1 MSLKRRVVLVT
12 GSSSGMGRA
21 SALAF
26 ARVGAKVAVSDV
38 DVEGGNETVEIIRDA
53 RGEATFIEADVSKSA
68 EVEALI
74 N

>member
-1 MSLKRRVVLVT
+1 MSLERRVVLVT

-38 DVEGGNETVEIIRDA
+38 DVEGGT
-53 RGEATFIEADVSKSA
+53 KQ
-68 EVEALI
+68 
-74 N
+74 